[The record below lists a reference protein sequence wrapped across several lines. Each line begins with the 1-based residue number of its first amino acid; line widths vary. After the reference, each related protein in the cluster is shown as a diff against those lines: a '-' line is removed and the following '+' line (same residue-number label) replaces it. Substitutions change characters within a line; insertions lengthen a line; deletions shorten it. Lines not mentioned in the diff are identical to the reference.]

1 MSQLQ
6 MPLALGKPD
15 KAGAGVDH
23 RRRGRAMTCAE
34 HRAEVAEPDLL
45 TPAERARAEFYR
57 RIYPWLESTPR

>member
-1 MSQLQ
+1 
-6 MPLALGKPD
+6 
-15 KAGAGVDH
+15 
-23 RRRGRAMTCAE
+23 MTCAE